1 MDPQREAIPEPAG
14 ATGAVHL
21 TGRRPELAAAR
32 VTSIPRTAS
41 TCSSR
46 STLAGMPVG
55 GSYISRSQSLS
66 TRHARTSSGGRLV
79 GSATTSTCR
88 CATGATGSCPATP
101 AAASATSPRRS
112 TPSARRCRT
121 AGSSRT
127 SCGTSSTTRSGCRTA
142 APTSHSVSAAAAWR
156 GPGRRTSCRG
166 AGVSI
171 ALHGYTDSVGGARK
185 GPEQRTGTLCG
196 GCWTVKAL
204 TGACGCD

>member
-112 TPSARRCRT
+112 TPSARRWRT

-142 APTSHSVSAAAAWR
+142 APTSHSVPRPRRGVDREDVRRAAGPACPSRCTATRTASAAPARAPSSGPAPCVVAA
-156 GPGRRTSCRG
+156 GRSRR
-166 AGVSI
+166 
-171 ALHGYTDSVGGARK
+171 
-185 GPEQRTGTLCG
+185 
-196 GCWTVKAL
+196 
-204 TGACGCD
+204 